1 MTASGDFIPTG
12 EGNADSPAYPK
23 VFGITLTPTVGG
35 VLIALLG
42 ALGAYFLWSSLVQP
56 ALDTNQKFKQEIAEK
71 EQQLLAQQETQK
83 RIAEARTRLQQAKQL
98 QADVLGL
105 FANEQSVST
114 LLLDVNERVNAVNA
128 GIQNPNQR
136 AALSKFAINS
146 EKSGVVVDG
155 SLGSAV
161 DNRLQRDVYDVE
173 LEGSFPQTASIIR
186 NIERLQ
192 PLLIISN
199 LKSEL
204 DSSTQKVVL
213 DGRGRLIPASQP
225 NTRITTSFQM
235 DALVPVKN
243 QPGVSTPSVSP
254 TPAQ

>member
-12 EGNADSPAYPK
+12 EGNADAPAYPK

-35 VLIALLG
+35 ILIALLG
-42 ALGAYFLWSSLVQP
+42 LLGAYLLWSNLVQP
-56 ALDTNQKFKQEIAEK
+56 TLTKNQQLKQEIADK

-83 RIAEARTRLQQAKQL
+83 RIAEARTKLQEAKQL

-105 FANEQSVST
+105 FATEQSVST

-128 GIQNPNQR
+128 GIQDPKRR
-136 AALSKFAINS
+136 ATLSKFAINPD
-146 EKSGVVVDG
+146 KSGVVTDG

-173 LEGSFPQTASIIR
+173 LKGSFPQTASIIR

-199 LKSEL
+199 FKSVL

-213 DGRGRLIPASQP
+213 DSQGRLIPANQP
-225 NTRITTSFQM
+225 DSRITTSFRM
-235 DALVPVKN
+235 DALVPIKS
-243 QPGVSTPSVSP
+243 QPSPAGSSPS
-254 TPAQ
+254 PAAQ

>member
-23 VFGITLTPTVGG
+23 VFGVTLTPTVVGI
-35 VLIALLG
+35 LFALLG
-42 ALGAYFLWSSLVQP
+42 LLGAYFLWSNLVQP
-56 ALDTNQKFKQEIAEK
+56 ALVKNQQLKQEIADK

-83 RIAEARTRLQQAKQL
+83 RIAEARTRLQEAKQL

-105 FANEQSVST
+105 FATEQSVST

-128 GIQNPNQR
+128 GIQDPSRR
-136 AALSKFAINS
+136 ATLSKFAINP
-146 EKSGVVVDG
+146 EKSGVVADG
-155 SLGSAV
+155 SLGSSV

-173 LEGSFPQTASIIR
+173 LKGTFPQTASIIR

-199 LKSEL
+199 FKSVL

-213 DGRGRLIPASQP
+213 DNQGRLIPANQP
-225 NTRITTSFQM
+225 DSRITTSFRM
-235 DALVPVKN
+235 DALVPVKSQSN
-243 QPGVSTPSVSP
+243 SSP
-254 TPAQ
+254 TASPSPAQ